1 MGTRLAGR
9 RIFAWLMALAPIGL
23 AAADGGSVEQ
33 TGAPESSSAP
43 LNAKLN
49 ALRGA
54 IWNLYDW
61 SSATG
66 RDDRGRTIADDL
78 RQYVLSATTMAN
90 LRSLCRATDALRG
103 IDCDAAGPEQRSHAQ
118 QILSEEQERFDF
130 IYYYWWGW
138 WTVANHR
145 RLWQR
150 ILDRTGPAQLKTPK
164 PLVEMN
170 AQQEALSH
178 TFASQMDPPKLEK
191 EALKTAFEALIAEY
205 NQDRVALAESIG
217 TAQTRRSLTG
227 RDRIRPCPA
236 QAPGTSGKPTPK
248 LIKSVSP
255 AELYPETE
263 RKSQIEG
270 KVTVLL
276 HLDEAGCMRRA
287 EVQQDSG
294 SDGLNE
300 AALDGSELL
309 EYLPAEKDGHAV
321 ASRVKLQWIFR
332 LE

>member
-9 RIFAWLMALAPIGL
+9 RIFVWLMALAPIGL
-23 AAADGGSVEQ
+23 AAADAGPAEQ
-33 TGAPESSSAP
+33 TGSPESSTEP

-49 ALRGA
+49 ALRGG

-78 RQYVLSATTMAN
+78 RQHVLTATTMAN
-90 LRSLCRATDALRG
+90 LRSLCRETDGQRG
-103 IDCDAAGPEQRSHAQ
+103 IDCDAAASEQRSRAQ
-118 QILSEEQERFDF
+118 QILSEEQGRFEF
-130 IYYYWWGW
+130 IYHYWWDW

-150 ILDRTGPAQLKTPK
+150 ILDRTGLTQLNTPR

-170 AQQEALSH
+170 AQQGALSH
-178 TFASQMDPPKLEK
+178 AFASQMDPPKLDN
-191 EALKTAFEALIAEY
+191 EALKIAFEALIAEY
-205 NQDRVALAESIG
+205 NQDRVALAEAIG
-217 TAQTRRSLTG
+217 TAQTRRPLTG

-236 QAPGTSGKPTPK
+236 RAPRTSGNPTPK
-248 LIKSVSP
+248 LIKSVSV
-255 AELYPETE
+255 AELYPVTE
-263 RKSQIEG
+263 KRSQIEG
-270 KVTVLL
+270 KVMVLL
-276 HLDEAGCMRRA
+276 HIDEAGCMRRV

-321 ASRVKLQWIFR
+321 ASRVRLQWVFR